1 MKAALPPLSAIR
13 SLPRFLAV
21 SRRFIRSRRHL
32 AAPALFALA
41 ALVGAS
47 GFVVAAAEA
56 VSTQAKVSAIA
67 AAAPKPHSM
76 LVLEPV
82 AAQRLARVDTV
93 GMSQVVYFF
102 PHEPLTVREEA
113 KIYAAPFE
121 EGKELRTAAPGRRL
135 RVNGLV
141 MNSDA
146 EEPWLRV
153 RLADGKDGFIQADFV
168 PMSQFRSERAAER
181 REAEEMASASYAT
194 ADPVGAPLSFDP
206 GPIEQ
211 PANYDAPLG
220 Y

>member
-1 MKAALPPLSAIR
+1 VP
-13 SLPRFLAV
+13 
-21 SRRFIRSRRHL
+21 
-32 AAPALFALA
+32 
-41 ALVGAS
+41 
-47 GFVVAAAEA
+47 
-56 VSTQAKVSAIA
+56 
-67 AAAPKPHSM
+67 
-76 LVLEPV
+76 
-82 AAQRLARVDTV
+82 
-93 GMSQVVYFF
+93 
-102 PHEPLTVREEA
+102 
-113 KIYAAPFE
+113 
-121 EGKELRTAAPGRRL
+121 AAPGRRL

-181 REAEEMASASYAT
+181 REAEEMASATYAT

-211 PANYDAPLG
+211 PASYDAPLG